1 VELPRS
7 SGLLE
12 QKRRSR
18 RAKIARNPFNTEM
31 KIENSIQV
39 THMLFKIK
47 NKETIFKIILES
59 DKVTKVLRYDR
70 SICKEDIKIIE

>member
-1 VELPRS
+1 
-7 SGLLE
+7 
-12 QKRRSR
+12 
-18 RAKIARNPFNTEM
+18 M